1 MRSTYRFEVVTEHR
15 LRANIVNVYN
25 VLLHL
30 PPLEKKF
37 FFILFFYF
45 DSEADDARLA
55 HKKMRNISATH
66 FSSPIVVARLTLV

>member
-1 MRSTYRFEVVTEHR
+1 MSIGIKS
-15 LRANIVNVYN
+15 LRALLENMFIVKT
-25 VLLHL
+25 HL
-30 PPLEKKF
+30 PPLEKKI

-45 DSEADDARLA
+45 DSEAGRARLA